1 MFVKNNKNNEVFINK
16 TKCTRVQIDKIKD
29 IETIGA
35 TKVPIMVQ
43 QSLNFNST
51 ISKEL
56 RKSNELSF
64 VSH

>member
-29 IETIGA
+29 IEKIGA

-64 VSH
+64 VIH